1 MEIKLT
7 VENFE
12 SVTNTGKPVLID
24 FWATW
29 CGPCRMIAPVIEEIA
44 NEREDILVCKC
55 NVDEEVPL
63 AERERN
69 TYSRGA
75 QKRPRCSPG
84 GGPRRQA
91 EHNKAGGKRHMKI
104 RLNED
109 EQIVKLIK
117 QGLSERNGHCP
128 CVREISD
135 DTKCMCKQ
143 FREQIADPDFEGY
156 CHCMLYYKE
165 K

>member
-63 AERERN
+63 AVQFGVNVIPTLVVLKNGRVAASTE
-69 TYSRGA
+69 GL
-75 QKRPRCSPG
+75 
-84 GGPRRQA
+84 
-91 EHNKAGGKRHMKI
+91 AGKQNII
-104 RLNED
+104 RLVENA
-109 EQIVKLIK
+109 I
-117 QGLSERNGHCP
+117 
-128 CVREISD
+128 
-135 DTKCMCKQ
+135 
-143 FREQIADPDFEGY
+143 
-156 CHCMLYYKE
+156 
-165 K
+165 

>member
-12 SVTNTGKPVLID
+12 SVTNTDKPVLID

-63 AERERN
+63 AVRFGVNVIPTLVVLKNGRVAA
-69 TYSRGA
+69 R
-75 QKRPRCSPG
+75 
-84 GGPRRQA
+84 A
-91 EHNKAGGKRHMKI
+91 EGLAGKQNII
-104 RLNED
+104 RLVENA
-109 EQIVKLIK
+109 I
-117 QGLSERNGHCP
+117 
-128 CVREISD
+128 
-135 DTKCMCKQ
+135 
-143 FREQIADPDFEGY
+143 
-156 CHCMLYYKE
+156 
-165 K
+165 

>member
-12 SVTNTGKPVLID
+12 SVTNTDKPVLID

-63 AERERN
+63 AVQFGVN
-69 TYSRGA
+69 VIPTLVVL
-75 QKRPRCSPG
+75 K
-84 GGPRRQA
+84 
-91 EHNKAGGKRHMKI
+91 NGKMVTHQVGFQPKPALVAW
-104 RLNED
+104 LNG
-109 EQIVKLIK
+109 VL
-117 QGLSERNGHCP
+117 
-128 CVREISD
+128 
-135 DTKCMCKQ
+135 
-143 FREQIADPDFEGY
+143 
-156 CHCMLYYKE
+156 
-165 K
+165 